1 MAGYA
6 GELTAHLAQ
15 ALTAVAPSLVEP
27 SPPSSPPH
35 HPQLAQHA
43 DPHPAHQHQID
54 DREHTLRHVL
64 GRLRT
69 SHSSTASSSSTSPGG
84 APSAPLLSSLDLAHL
99 VDEAFPP
106 FQGAAALPLSPQT
119 ETVELVTL
127 AQLTIHAWGLV
138 LRTLIDLASSLDH
151 DDDYWARLE
160 SDPWHAALYLV
171 QTSPTRAVALSS
183 VTATR
188 LRKLTTATVAPASHD
203 TNGADLRPSL
213 LDLNTWRR
221 ALPPSL
227 FLASVFPH
235 LAQTSGLPSLADLDH
250 SDLDP
255 SSTSSAPAR
264 SLGTGASA
272 SLSLS
277 SATRLT
283 RHAARSLVFLTLSPL
298 ALTRQEIA
306 HRRAG
311 IRNAR
316 DELALRI
323 GELTLAASQSDVGD
337 KLLGDGGRSGEQ
349 GGGDGEDADEGKA
362 ELRQPPGLAQLFST
376 SRAAAAT
383 AGAGAQGGKSATE
396 SSAQLSLDDV
406 RAATWQTLVHLDLV
420 LTPSSDVPS
429 LSGSTGAPSTPAD
442 LAHALSFLVSRT
454 LPAHVAQHRR
464 VARALAPPG
473 ALARAWPALVALP
486 LGTVVVSRFVYARRA
501 QLAQYARDAADTV
514 RGFVVD
520 WVVEPVRH
528 ILETLRGGEDGVV
541 ALLGRESLQSDRDSL
556 ERMVVDFARDEYG
569 LAGAELE
576 TLRDRVRAGDL
587 TAVLKAWEKDIKAP
601 IRSAV
606 SGSLIRTLLIQ
617 VQKVKVD
624 VALAMDG
631 IEKMLRSQ
639 ELTFG
644 FVGVAPSMLVLAV
657 VGRWMRG
664 LTRSD
669 GGRKKR
675 TEVKRR
681 CWMTLRQLDLLL
693 SPPRSS
699 RRTSTTASLA
709 LGPSSSSTKPPSHA
723 SPLAALTQGNLV
735 LSLSTLRTYAHGPL
749 FPKRDSQL
757 RAAFLDDVR
766 ALESGGAAGGGR
778 ERRALVRRLERWC
791 GALGWDEGVRA

>member
-1 MAGYA
+1 MASYA

-15 ALTAVAPSLVEP
+15 ALTAVAPSLVQP

-35 HPQLAQHA
+35 LDQLAQHA
-43 DPHPAHQHQID
+43 DQSHAQQDAVD

-69 SHSSTASSSSTSPGG
+69 SHSSTSSSSSWTSPGG
-84 APSAPLLSSLDLAHL
+84 APSAPVLSSTDLARL
-99 VDEAFPP
+99 VDDAFPP
-106 FQGAAALPLSPQT
+106 FQGTAAVPLSSQT

-138 LRTLIDLASSLDH
+138 LRTLIDLASQLDH

-160 SDPWHAALYLV
+160 SDPCNAALYLV
-171 QTSPTRAVALSS
+171 QTTPTRAIALSS

-188 LRKLTTATVAPASHD
+188 LRKLTTATVAPSAD
-203 TNGADLRPSL
+203 NGTDLRPSL

-255 SSTSSAPAR
+255 ASSAAPTRSLSTSA
-264 SLGTGASA
+264 TA

-277 SATRLT
+277 SASRLT

-306 HRRAG
+306 HRRAA

-323 GELTLAASQSDVGD
+323 GELTLAASQSDVGE
-337 KLLGDGGRSGEQ
+337 KLLGTDQDGG
-349 GGGDGEDADEGKA
+349 EDDDEADEGKA

-383 AGAGAQGGKSATE
+383 AGAGAQGGKGTSE
-396 SSAQLSLDDV
+396 SPAQLSLDDV

-420 LTPSSDVPS
+420 LTSSSDVPS
-429 LSGSTGAPSTPAD
+429 LSGSAGPPSTPAD

-454 LPAHVAQHRR
+454 LPAHVAQHGR

-675 TEVKRR
+675 TEAKRR

-709 LGPSSSSTKPPSHA
+709 LGPSSSSAKPPSRA

-778 ERRALVRRLERWC
+778 ERRALVRRLERWG

>member
-1 MAGYA
+1 MTATGPAWVSLLPPRRVHQQSMASYA

-35 HPQLAQHA
+35 HLDLAQHDTRQRA
-43 DPHPAHQHQID
+43 QQEQDAIL

-69 SHSSTASSSSTSPGG
+69 SHSSSSTSSSSPGG
-84 APSAPLLSSLDLAHL
+84 APSAPILSSADLAHL

-106 FQGAAALPLSPQT
+106 FQGAAATPLSPQT

-160 SDPWHAALYLV
+160 SDPCNAALYLV
-171 QTSPTRAVALSS
+171 QTSPARAVALSS

-188 LRKLTTATVAPASHD
+188 LRKLTTASVAPTHD
-203 TNGADLRPSL
+203 TDGPDLRPSL

-255 SSTSSAPAR
+255 ASSSTAPAR
-264 SLGTGASA
+264 SLDTSASA

-337 KLLGDGGRSGEQ
+337 KLLGDGGPSGPGDEDGDEDEQ
-349 GGGDGEDADEGKA
+349 DADEGKA

-383 AGAGAQGGKSATE
+383 AGASAQGAKSASE

-429 LSGSTGAPSTPAD
+429 LSGSSGPPSTPAD

-454 LPAHVAQHRR
+454 LPAHVAQHGR

-587 TAVLKAWEKDIKAP
+587 TAVLKAWEKDIKV
-601 IRSAV
+601 RSV
-606 SGSLIRTLLIQ
+606 
-617 VQKVKVD
+617 
-624 VALAMDG
+624 
-631 IEKMLRSQ
+631 
-639 ELTFG
+639 
-644 FVGVAPSMLVLAV
+644 
-657 VGRWMRG
+657 
-664 LTRSD
+664 
-669 GGRKKR
+669 
-675 TEVKRR
+675 
-681 CWMTLRQLDLLL
+681 
-693 SPPRSS
+693 
-699 RRTSTTASLA
+699 
-709 LGPSSSSTKPPSHA
+709 
-723 SPLAALTQGNLV
+723 V
-735 LSLSTLRTYAHGPL
+735 LSFSPSLFSALSY
-749 FPKRDSQL
+749 
-757 RAAFLDDVR
+757 
-766 ALESGGAAGGGR
+766 
-778 ERRALVRRLERWC
+778 
-791 GALGWDEGVRA
+791 

>member
-1 MAGYA
+1 MASYA
-6 GELTAHLAQ
+6 AELTAHLSQ

-27 SPPSSPPH
+27 SPASSPPH
-35 HPQLAQHA
+35 DHLDPAQPDTARHP
-43 DPHPAHQHQID
+43 HQDQID

-69 SHSSTASSSSTSPGG
+69 SHASSSSSSSSPSSPGG
-84 APSAPLLSSLDLAHL
+84 ARSAPALSSTDLARL

-106 FQGAAALPLSPQT
+106 FQGTAALPLSPQT
-119 ETVELVTL
+119 ATVELVTL

-138 LRTLIDLASSLDH
+138 LRTLIHLAAQLDH

-160 SDPWHAALYLV
+160 SDPYNAALYLV
-171 QTSPTRAVALSS
+171 QTSPARAVALSS

-188 LRKLTTATVAPASHD
+188 LRKLTHGDGP
-203 TNGADLRPSL
+203 ADLRPSL

-255 SSTSSAPAR
+255 SSSSSSTATAPTLSTS
-264 SLGTGASA
+264 AST

-337 KLLGDGGRSGEQ
+337 KLLGGEQ
-349 GGGDGEDADEGKA
+349 QHAGDGDDDEADEGRA

-383 AGAGAQGGKSATE
+383 GGAGAQGGNGAGGSP
-396 SSAQLSLDDV
+396 AQLSLDDV

-420 LTPSSDVPS
+420 LTPSSGVPS
-429 LSGSTGAPSTPAD
+429 LSGTSGPPSTPAD

-454 LPAHVAQHRR
+454 LPAHVAQHGR

-486 LGTVVVSRFVYARRA
+486 LATVVVSRFVYARRA

-569 LAGAELE
+569 LGGVELE

-699 RRTSTTASLA
+699 RRTSTSASLA
-709 LGPSSSSTKPPSHA
+709 LGTSSSSAKPPSRA

-778 ERRALVRRLERWC
+778 ERRALVRRLERWG